1 MHNISFGVNPKI
13 IATISINIIIDR
25 NPNSG
30 LAFRTVIRT
39 IAIIAV
45 MMITILFLKNDLII
59 RSASADFVLIM
70 SICDYFLGMSGYLL
84 DNKYIIYLIVF
95 YIKV

>member
-1 MHNISFGVNPKI
+1 
-13 IATISINIIIDR
+13 
-25 NPNSG
+25 
-30 LAFRTVIRT
+30 
-39 IAIIAV
+39 

-95 YIKV
+95 I